1 MTTPSRTVTCPLC
14 GEPASELHVQI
25 EQVTIGLIAR
35 DHPGWV
41 REDGSCPACL
51 ALYEQEAAGVV
62 VEDDEEP
69 NDPGA

>member
-1 MTTPSRTVTCPLC
+1 MKPTDVVSCPLC

-25 EQVTIGLIAR
+25 EQVTIALIAR

-51 ALYEQEAAGVV
+51 ALYEQETSGAVL
-62 VEDDEEP
+62 EDDP
-69 NDPGA
+69 DA